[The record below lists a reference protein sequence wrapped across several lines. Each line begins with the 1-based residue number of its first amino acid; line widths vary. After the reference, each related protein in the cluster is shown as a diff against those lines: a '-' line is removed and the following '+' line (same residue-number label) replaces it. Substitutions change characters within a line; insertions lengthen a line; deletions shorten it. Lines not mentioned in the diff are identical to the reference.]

1 VHTKTLLDLEALL
14 YFVFVGLMLGG
25 IVGWLLAPGS
35 IPLYSIVG
43 SVIPMIGAVGLTIYR
58 KHKADPEVQ
67 AKVAAEMERERA
79 KQKMRERE
87 EAKEREEA
95 LARQQRT
102 RAENMMKAGRY
113 EEAAQWYER
122 VGDLEKAGECRRLDR
137 TTYVVSAN
145 VHVGKN
151 GGISVDC
158 PHCGGSQPI
167 ESKGTSEVTCKYC
180 GRKYIIPKKVLDLL

>member
-1 VHTKTLLDLEALL
+1 MQTTTLLDLEILL

-25 IVGWLLAPGS
+25 IVGWFVAPGP
-35 IPLYSIVG
+35 IPLYSVFG

-58 KHKADPEVQ
+58 KQKERDEVQ
-67 AKVAAEMERERA
+67 AKVAAEMEQRRA
-79 KQKMRERE
+79 KREMRERE

-95 LARQQRT
+95 LAREQRR
-102 RAENMMKAGRY
+102 RAENMVKAGRY
-113 EEAAQWYER
+113 EVAAQLYEQ

-145 VHVGKN
+145 VHVGKD